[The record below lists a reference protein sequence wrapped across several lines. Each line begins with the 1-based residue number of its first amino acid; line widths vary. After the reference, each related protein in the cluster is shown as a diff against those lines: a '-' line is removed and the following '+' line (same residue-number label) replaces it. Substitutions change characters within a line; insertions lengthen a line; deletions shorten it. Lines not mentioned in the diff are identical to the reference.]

1 MLPLAVVLGLAA
13 TPAVGGAA
21 TGPSFAV
28 SYVAGA
34 DCPTQATFEA
44 ALLARAPHGRRAADG
59 DAADLRFEVELGA
72 TGARK
77 LRVMLAD
84 GTAEERSITADDCA
98 EAMQSMALIAAT
110 MVEAQAPAAAA
121 DESAPAPPT
130 AKKPPE
136 PPAPTPPE
144 APRPAPADSAPTPRP
159 ARAESRPSW
168 LRIGLAG
175 VAEGAA
181 APTPAF
187 GGALWGELGATTN
200 HVVAPSLRLS
210 ALFAQAATVRTDAG
224 EARFRLV
231 LGRLHACGLRADSD
245 SVSLRFCA
253 LFEAGALL
261 ADGQNTRNSR
271 SQLMPWLGA
280 GLGLLGAV
288 HISGPLEL
296 ELGGGARGLLVH
308 DDFAFSPR
316 FEAHQ
321 VPVFAWNLHAGLSYR
336 AW

>member
-44 ALLARAPHGRRAADG
+44 ALLARAPHGRRATDG
-59 DAADLRFEVELGA
+59 DAADLRFEVLLGA
-72 TGARK
+72 SGARR
-77 LRVMLAD
+77 LRVLLAD
-84 GTAEERSITADDCA
+84 GTVEERDITADGCA

-110 MVEAQAPAAAA
+110 MVEAQAPAAA
-121 DESAPAPPT
+121 DESAAPPPAAKTPPEQPAP
-130 AKKPPE
+130 A
-136 PPAPTPPE
+136 PPE
-144 APRPAPADSAPTPRP
+144 APRPAATGAAPTPRP
-159 ARAESRPSW
+159 ARTKSRPSW

-187 GGALWGELGATTN
+187 GGALWGELGAPTSS
-200 HVVAPSLRLS
+200 VVAPSLRLS

-231 LGRLHACGLRADSD
+231 LGRLHACGLRAGNDF
-245 SVSLRFCA
+245 VNLRLCA
-253 LFEAGALL
+253 LFDSGALL

-296 ELGGGARGLLVH
+296 ELGGGARGLIVH
-308 DDFAFSPR
+308 DDFAFSPQ

-321 VPVFAWNLHAGLSYR
+321 VPVFAWNLHAGLGYR